1 MALVAIPLIVHL
13 IARSK
18 PPVRKF
24 SSIAFLHKIIKK
36 SSRYQKPKD
45 RLVLILRTL
54 AAAALLFAFVQPLLV
69 SKNGGLNG
77 NDKTVIFVIDQSASM
92 AASEN
97 ASSRFTIACDEA
109 SALLSEI
116 EPDSANI
123 IWINATPTAVFPS
136 PGPNIDYLTQE
147 LQKATHTPEQ
157 GSISAAIQL
166 AIDQLQDTKGE
177 REIVVISDFQ
187 KEPWENTEIFIPES
201 IKLTKLA
208 VGEVNLPNIAITS
221 LAAFPASPVSGQTV
235 AISTQ
240 VRNFSDQV
248 TSTTIYLNAGGGR
261 QSAQIEIPANGQTET
276 EFITQFSHS
285 GEVTVS
291 ASITEDSYREDDQ
304 RHTIIPIR
312 EQLKI
317 VSLTKSQSSP
327 HSQIL
332 DRLATA
338 LTWLNHSQTQQLPA
352 IGVVDVLFIH
362 QWDGDNIE
370 QLTELSNTGTSIIV
384 TPSTKCKLPALQQ
397 LLDLTPID
405 TSLNL
410 RSDPQGWTA
419 ATSKESS
426 QIFSIFKSGEF
437 GNPAQGT
444 FRQRFEL
451 PKVWG
456 NASLISYN
464 DGIPAIILSKKQHAS
479 RLIWNLTYDP
489 AHSDW
494 ISQEPFVTFMAEL
507 LLSIQPSKFTS
518 DNELISGSP
527 LNWILPENIDAQNL
541 KLKTGQGDE
550 LPTEILNTAQGASIQ
565 SLSPATPGIYNW
577 QTGANTIKT
586 HFVNFPSSE
595 SDLTLMKADQIPT
608 GESAKKDDILRAE
621 ALSQGIPMWPW
632 LVGATFLFLIAESF
646 TASTKKQIS

>member
-187 KEPWENTEIFIPES
+187 KEPWENTEI
-201 IKLTKLA
+201 

-338 LTWLNHSQTQQLPA
+338 LTWLNHS
-352 IGVVDVLFIH
+352 FIH
-362 QWDGDNIE
+362 
-370 QLTELSNTGTSIIV
+370 SSV
-384 TPSTKCKLPALQQ
+384 
-397 LLDLTPID
+397 
-405 TSLNL
+405 
-410 RSDPQGWTA
+410 GW
-419 ATSKESS
+419 
-426 QIFSIFKSGEF
+426 
-437 GNPAQGT
+437 
-444 FRQRFEL
+444 RQ
-451 PKVWG
+451 
-456 NASLISYN
+456 Y
-464 DGIPAIILSKKQHAS
+464 
-479 RLIWNLTYDP
+479 
-489 AHSDW
+489 
-494 ISQEPFVTFMAEL
+494 
-507 LLSIQPSKFTS
+507 
-518 DNELISGSP
+518 
-527 LNWILPENIDAQNL
+527 
-541 KLKTGQGDE
+541 
-550 LPTEILNTAQGASIQ
+550 
-565 SLSPATPGIYNW
+565 
-577 QTGANTIKT
+577 
-586 HFVNFPSSE
+586 
-595 SDLTLMKADQIPT
+595 
-608 GESAKKDDILRAE
+608 
-621 ALSQGIPMWPW
+621 
-632 LVGATFLFLIAESF
+632 
-646 TASTKKQIS
+646 